1 MGFRGIILVILALVL
16 TGAAVSGQ
24 AAAVDPSHQQL
35 ARLVPNPL
43 PAAVT
48 SRGMA
53 SFYTPDNLYEYMDG
67 GADIFLVYGVQ
78 ALLHMDLRA
87 GAADVALDVFDMGSA
102 DTAFGMYAAE
112 RVPDEPYIHLGAE
125 GYANR
130 GSLNFY
136 QDRYYVKLTAVGEGA
151 DPALDVLARA
161 ISSRIGVNPAPPAIL
176 ATLPTANRRPHSEQ
190 YMPNEPLG
198 HDFLGPAY
206 VATYVLNGKESRILV
221 TLARD
226 PADAQQRFLQLQQ
239 NFAKTGQCRP
249 APEIAEGA
257 IRASNS
263 YEGSVAARVKGRYLV
278 LLQEPTPQ
286 GEELLRQ
293 VSGMLK

>member
-1 MGFRGIILVILALVL
+1 
-16 TGAAVSGQ
+16 
-24 AAAVDPSHQQL
+24 
-35 ARLVPNPL
+35 
-43 PAAVT
+43 
-48 SRGMA
+48 
-53 SFYTPDNLYEYMDG
+53 
-67 GADIFLVYGVQ
+67 
-78 ALLHMDLRA
+78 
-87 GAADVALDVFDMGSA
+87 
-102 DTAFGMYAAE
+102 
-112 RVPDEPYIHLGAE
+112 
-125 GYANR
+125 
-130 GSLNFY
+130 
-136 QDRYYVKLTAVGEGA
+136 
-151 DPALDVLARA
+151 
-161 ISSRIGVNPAPPAIL
+161 
-176 ATLPTANRRPHSEQ
+176 
-190 YMPNEPLG
+190 MPNEPLG